1 MTESTRRELFDS
13 ATLRTLLAAS
23 ASAFAVSASGTVMA
37 QDDVDEIQADD
48 QFIEEII
55 VTGSRIQRR
64 GFEDISQP
72 AQVLQAET
80 LDKRGFTSIADALN
94 ELPGFGPGISGVTT
108 GSGQNVGQEF
118 VNLFNLGTQR
128 TLTVVNGRRFVPG
141 NPLSPDPIG
150 RNEGSQVDIN
160 AFPVAMIERVE
171 ALSIGGAPIYGS
183 DAIAGTVNIVLKE
196 DFEGIDIK
204 TQWDDYEDFSAPEYN
219 VSGVFGANFSD
230 GRGNVTASVEYEEQ
244 SGAVR
249 TDIPGLTGRADCFAS
264 GGQCI
269 IGPEGLFNIL
279 EGPNGYLPAPTN
291 GVPLP
296 GLGINVFQDA
306 QGNILTFG
314 GDGGLSVF
322 DPGLRVGTSAV
333 FFSGGNGFNADD
345 DFQEGVVPVE
355 RMVFMGTGHYDLTDN
370 VRLFFE
376 TNFLNSRA
384 SDLVTQT
391 ATSFNTAFLNGPG
404 QGAFGIGIDN
414 PFISEADRQT
424 LIDAGA
430 GGTIFLNGIGLNL
443 NPDAGAN
450 SLETTTYRTVGGLEG
465 EFHYGDRHFNWD
477 ISMNFGRTTQ
487 NRSVSVVRG
496 DAFFNA
502 VDSIILDAGTLAHL
516 NDAGNQSLLQQT
528 INSEQFNVIRDGA
541 VVNVGTGEAQQGD
554 IICRGFLNP
563 GGPVDQNVGGPT
575 EGVSTGN
582 TPTPDAALVG
592 CTPLNLFGLND
603 PNSNPFETINFIT
616 SQAQSFGEINQVDFV
631 ANFGGDLFELPAGWV
646 QFNVGF
652 ERRREFGKLQNSGV
666 VEDALSRQ
674 LQVASFPR
682 AEVTSNEAFGE
693 VVIPVMSDNF
703 KFGFD
708 DALSFIDR
716 LDFQG
721 AYRRIRARGDSDSAS
736 ELLGNALSGSVNSYS
751 AGGTIAMFDEQL
763 VVRGNYTR
771 SVRQPSIV
779 ELFSPFAAARAI
791 TGDPC
796 DVTNINDAPGTNRQA
811 NCIAAAQMLGFTG
824 ATVGTDSAGDTGLIL
839 APGDLVFNTPS
850 VIASIPLLAGGNPNL
865 NFEIG
870 NSWTAGF
877 TLQPNAV
884 PGLTFRADWVDITIN
899 DQIVQPGF
907 TFFTETC
914 FDTSLTAPECENF
927 ERVGPQPATD
937 GSLIGGFDIVKGTTG
952 FGNTGFIELQAL
964 QAQIRYGYDVADAL
978 EFMKLGRGEND
989 WGNFSTQWMFY
1000 VPITYR
1006 DSASSAGL
1014 DASGRPAN
1022 QVGST
1027 SNILGPFP
1035 TSNNHSPIQFTA
1047 DFGWEWR
1054 QWDLFWRLSYSGS
1067 VNPCFKRVPGD
1078 CDDIP
1083 DEAYEL
1089 GNDVEHDFSIGY
1101 NHNDRVRIR
1110 AGISNVFNNKSTLEQ
1125 EALCAAGLRGCGN
1138 PYGRNIFVRL
1148 NIRG

>member
-1 MTESTRRELFDS
+1 MTESTRRQLFDS
-13 ATLRTLLAAS
+13 ATLRTLLVAS
-23 ASAFAVSASGTVMA
+23 AYAFAVSASGTVMA

-48 QFIEEII
+48 QLIEEVI

-64 GFEDISQP
+64 GFENISQP

-94 ELPGFGPGISGVTT
+94 ELPGFGPGVSGVTT

-118 VNLFNLGTQR
+118 LNLFNLGTQR

-160 AFPVAMIERVE
+160 AFPAAMIERVE
-171 ALSIGGAPIYGS
+171 VLSIGGAPIYGS
-183 DAIAGTVNIVLKE
+183 DALAGTVNIVLKE
-196 DFEGIDIK
+196 DFEGIEIK
-204 TQWDDYEDFSAPEYN
+204 TQRDDYEDFSAPEYN
-219 VSGVFGANFSD
+219 ISGVFGANFLD
-230 GRGNVTASVEYEEQ
+230 GRGNVTAGIEYEEQ
-244 SGAVR
+244 KGAVR
-249 TDIPGLTGRADCFAS
+249 NDIPGLRDRADCFAS

-269 IGPEGLFNIL
+269 IAPEGVFNIL
-279 EGPNGYLPAPTN
+279 QGPNGFLPAPTS
-291 GVPLP
+291 GLPLP
-296 GLGINVFQDA
+296 GLGINMFTDA
-306 QGNILTFG
+306 QGNILTFA

-322 DPGLRVGTSAV
+322 DMGTRVGTSPV
-333 FFSGGNGFNADD
+333 FFSGGSGFNSDD

-355 RMVFMGTGHYDLTDN
+355 RMVIMSTGHFDLTDK

-376 TNFLNSRA
+376 TNFLNTRA
-384 SDLVTQT
+384 SDLLTQT
-391 ATSFNTAFLNGPG
+391 QNAFNSAALRAPG
-404 QGAFGIGIDN
+404 QGAFGVSIDN
-414 PFISEADRQT
+414 PFISAADRQT

-430 GGTIFLNGIGLNL
+430 GNTVWLNGIGLNL
-443 NPDAGAN
+443 NPNAGAN
-450 SLETTTYRTVGGLEG
+450 ILETSTYRTVGGLEG
-465 EFHYGDRHFNWD
+465 EFYSGDRNFNWD

-487 NRSVSVVRG
+487 TRSVSVIRG

-502 VDSIILDAGTLAHL
+502 ADSIILDAGGLAQL
-516 NDAGNQSLLQQT
+516 NDPVNQSLLQPT
-528 INSEQFNVIRDGA
+528 INSQQLNVIRNGA
-541 VVNVGTGEAQQGD
+541 VVNVGTDQAQVGD

-563 GGPVDQNVGGPT
+563 GGPVDQNPGGPT
-575 EGVSTGN
+575 EGISTGG

-592 CTPLNLFGLND
+592 CTPLNLFGLMD

-616 SQAQSFGEINQVDFV
+616 SPAQSFGEINQLDFV
-631 ANFGGDLFELPAGWV
+631 ANFGGDLFELPAGWL
-646 QFNVGF
+646 QFNLGY
-652 ERRREFGKLQNSGV
+652 ERRREYGELQNGGV
-666 VEDALSRQ
+666 LEDGLSRA
-674 LQVASFPR
+674 LQVASFPS
-682 AEVTSNEAFGE
+682 AEVTSKEAFGE
-693 VVIPVMSDNF
+693 MVIPVMSDNF

-716 LDFQG
+716 LDVHG
-721 AYRRIRARGDSDSAS
+721 AYRRINARGESDSAS
-736 ELLGNALSGSVNSYS
+736 ELLGNALSGSVNTYSY
-751 AGGTIAMFDEQL
+751 GVTIAMFDEQL
-763 VVRGNYTR
+763 VVRGNSTR

-779 ELFSPFAAARAI
+779 ELFSPFAAARGL

-811 NCIAAAQMLGFTG
+811 NCIADAQALGFTQ

-870 NSWTAGF
+870 ESWTAGF

-884 PGLTFRADWVDITIN
+884 PGLVFRADWIDIMIN
-899 DQIVQPGF
+899 DQIAQPSF

-937 GSLIGGFDIVKGTTG
+937 GSVIGGYDIVKGATG

-964 QAQIRYGYDVADAL
+964 QAQIRYGFDVADAV
-978 EFMKLGRGEND
+978 EFIKLGGGEND
-989 WGNFSTQWMFY
+989 WGNVSIQTAFY

-1014 DASGRPAN
+1014 DGSGQPAN

-1027 SNILGPFP
+1027 SNIDGPFP
-1035 TSNNHSPIQFTA
+1035 TSNNYSPIQFTA
-1047 DFGWEWR
+1047 DIGWERR
-1054 QWDLFWRLSYSGS
+1054 QWDLFWRTTFFGD
-1067 VNPCFKRVPGD
+1067 VNPCFKRVQGD

-1083 DEAYEL
+1083 DEAYKL
-1089 GNDVEHDFSIGY
+1089 GNDVEHDFSVGY

-1110 AGISNVFNNKSTLEQ
+1110 AGINNVFDNKSTQEQ
-1125 EALCAAGLRGCGN
+1125 EALCAAGVPGCGN
-1138 PYGRNIFVRL
+1138 PFGRNIFVRL